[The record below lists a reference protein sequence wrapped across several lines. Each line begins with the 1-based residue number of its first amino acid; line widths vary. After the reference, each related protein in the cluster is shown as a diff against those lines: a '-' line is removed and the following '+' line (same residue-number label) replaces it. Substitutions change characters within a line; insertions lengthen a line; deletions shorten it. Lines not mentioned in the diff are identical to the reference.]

1 MLLTADKMFF
11 NGPYGNGDELGTA
24 QFMVNMMISI
34 DGIYR
39 STDFNGETQVCFLS
53 LLSFIHSFIHSFI
66 RSFILSF
73 FLSFFLS
80 STARPGCACPPS
92 SPPVMA
98 DVWRVVLGWVV
109 RGWWWVVMGRW
120 LVMVVSGQCSWP
132 WLCGGWAV
140 AARWL
145 RRGCAVT
152 ARWLCR
158 GCTVTVSW
166 DTALPWLAASLAA
179 GRALN
184 AGCGRVPDRRGQP
197 RPG

>member
-1 MLLTADKMFF
+1 MLDSTGALGPMLLTADKMFF

-39 STDFNGETQVCFLS
+39 STSFNGETQVCLPA
-53 LLSFIHSFIHSFI
+53 LLP
-66 RSFILSF
+66 
-73 FLSFFLS
+73 
-80 STARPGCACPPS
+80 TGDGGCVARGAWVGGPRVVVGCDGSVAGDGGEWSMLLAVAVRWLGRGCA
-92 SPPVMA
+92 VA
-98 DVWRVVLGWVV
+98 G
-109 RGWWWVVMGRW
+109 
-120 LVMVVSGQCSWP
+120 P
-132 WLCGGWAV
+132 WLCGE
-140 AARWL
+140 
-145 RRGCAVT
+145 
-152 ARWLCR
+152 RWLCR

-166 DTALPWLAASLAA
+166 DTALPWLGASLAA